1 MPFPPGATVY
11 TFAPAGV
18 AFVRVLS
25 EGDTFTPWFFPE
37 TQYTADPVLGGTQVY
52 LDIGGDSVATLTM
65 RGLVLTDNDRA
76 ALKNARALTGVLS
89 NTRPRTATAT
99 LVKASPIDG
108 PTNQRWI
115 DLLFVLRP
123 A

>member
-11 TFAPAGV
+11 TFAGIS
-18 AFVRVLS
+18 FVRVLS

-52 LDIGGDSVATLTM
+52 LDIGSDNVTTLTM

-76 ALKNARALTGVLS
+76 ALKNARNTTGTLS
-89 NTRPRTATAT
+89 NTRPRTATVT

-108 PTNQRWI
+108 PANQRWI
-115 DLLFVLRP
+115 DLVFVLRP
-123 A
+123 S